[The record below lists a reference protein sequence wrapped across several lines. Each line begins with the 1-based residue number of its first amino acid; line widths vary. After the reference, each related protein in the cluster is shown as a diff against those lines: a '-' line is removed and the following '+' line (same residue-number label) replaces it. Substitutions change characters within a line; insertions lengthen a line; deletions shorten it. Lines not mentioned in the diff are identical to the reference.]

1 MKKFVS
7 IILCL
12 VFCLGMVT
20 TNVFATNK
28 QSVEDGL
35 YTLKNV
41 SSGYMLNVYAGKDA
55 NGTKVTTWKFDGTTD
70 QQIYIQHQGNGKYL
84 LQFKASSVGR
94 VIDVNRGESLTAPL
108 DNGDGIDIWTANDLD
123 AQYFYIN
130 SCDDGSY
137 TFELIAKPNHV
148 ISAVSSSAAASNGT
162 QLQLKQFKDADYQ
175 KWYLCDLNGCIVQS
189 KEDNGTQKCS
199 HNITSKQLLSVERK
213 AASER
218 EYHNVVEIYSVK
230 CEDCGISLDNEK
242 VFIQESHIDGF
253 DEDNI
258 CTYCNE
264 PIICAHQFTKEAT
277 NEEITP
283 LNADQHMVNLEKY
296 EYCSGCGDKLL
307 IFESYTSGEPHNFKG
322 NTCSDCGY
330 EKCSHSKTYKVKK
343 SSEVKQYDDQHHII
357 TEIYD
362 MICSDCGTTVE
373 QNKSA
378 DNKETHS
385 GSTCAS
391 CGYSK
396 PFQNKSAW
404 VITTGGSRLIL
415 RTQPSISSAEIYR
428 IPQGS
433 EVTAVGE
440 PENGYTP
447 IKYGSYRGYVST
459 QYISFTKPTSSS
471 TSFIWPVKG
480 SGRVTCIY
488 QGYKGHNG
496 VDIGGNPAGTSMEI
510 VASKAGTVSYVTTA
524 CSHDF
529 AKSYNCG
536 CAGGFGRYIKINHGD
551 GTETIYAHLRSI
563 NVSVGQYVNQGQK
576 IAMMGTTGWSSGVH
590 LHFEVRVNG
599 TPQNPQNYIK
609 Y

>member
-1 MKKFVS
+1 MKKLISILLIVS
-7 IILCL
+7 MMI
-12 VFCLGMVT
+12 VFGVMP
-20 TNVFATNK
+20 
-28 QSVEDGL
+28 
-35 YTLKNV
+35 
-41 SSGYMLNVYAGKDA
+41 AGA
-55 NGTKVTTWKFDGTTD
+55 YSFNNNGTATEKATAYRLPSKSSDTVWWVDKGDKLEVIAQESDF
-70 QQIYIQHQGNGKYL
+70 YLVLYPFNNSGKHVLGYVHASAVN
-84 LQFKASSVGR
+84 ASSIPNGNKVYLNDEATINKECVLYHNPSTSKLIGASGSEQTQR
-94 VIDVNRGESLTAPL
+94 ALLHKGESIMVLFEKDGFYCVQSSTDTGFVPMDIISFIANRDEVIEGTCKHNNVNR
-108 DNGDGIDIWTANDLD
+108 
-123 AQYFYIN
+123 
-130 SCDDGSY
+130 
-137 TFELIAKPNHV
+137 
-148 ISAVSSSAAASNGT
+148 
-162 QLQLKQFKDADYQ
+162 
-175 KWYLCDLNGCIVQS
+175 
-189 KEDNGTQKCS
+189 
-199 HNITSKQLLSVERK
+199 QLLSAERK
-213 AASER
+213 AAGER

-230 CEDCGISLDNEK
+230 CKDCGIPLDNEN

-307 IFESYTSGEPHNFKG
+307 ILESYTSGEPHNFKG
-322 NTCSDCGY
+322 NACSDCGY

-343 SSEVKQYDDQHHII
+343 SSEVKQCDEQHHVI
-357 TEIYD
+357 TEVYD
-362 MICSDCGTTVE
+362 MICNDCGTTVE
-373 QNKSA
+373 QNKSV
-378 DNKETHS
+378 DTKEAHS
-385 GSTCAS
+385 SSICS
-391 CGYSK
+391 CGYTK
-396 PFQNKSAW
+396 PFQNKQAF
-404 VITTGGSRLIL
+404 VATTGNSRLIL
-415 RTQPSISSAEIYR
+415 RTGPSTSYGEVCR
-428 IPQGS
+428 MPRGS
-433 EVTAVGE
+433 EITITGE
-440 PENGYTP
+440 KENGFYP
-447 IKYGSYRGYVST
+447 LKYGSYSGYASAEF
-459 QYISFTKPTSSS
+459 ISSTKPKTNN
-471 TSFIWPVKG
+471 TAFIWPVKG
-480 SGRVTCIY
+480 SGRVTCVF

-551 GTETIYAHLRSI
+551 GTETIYAHLRSV